1 MGQRPGMTNVNSGQ
15 VRPPGL
21 TRPNTCERCTDVRT
35 RTSRR
40 SDIAVGRISE
50 NGGST
55 PCTMEVSAIGTAHGA
70 HAESGMHVLVLDAAS
85 ASSREGEQAEPQMEL
100 TAGKVAV
107 VTGAA
112 SGIGLALARRFA
124 SSGLDVVLADV
135 EESAL
140 GAAAESVERLGVKSL
155 AVRTDVSDEAS
166 VRALAAAAVER
177 FGSVHVVCNNAGV
190 ESVADPWLGPVTSWQ
205 WVLGVN
211 LWGVIHGIRA
221 FLPILAKQGEGHIV
235 NTASMAG
242 LVPGASPP
250 YDAAKHAVVAISE
263 DLYKALRTI
272 RIDVGVSVL
281 CPGIVRTRLL
291 DADRNWPASL
301 GQAPPPA
308 AAYEAVESRV
318 RRAVEDGMSPVAV
331 AGLVAEAVATG
342 RFWILTHPD
351 FTEMAVRRWQ
361 SIAVGEN
368 PRRTWTVPS
377 SGRADERAEP

>member
-1 MGQRPGMTNVNSGQ
+1 
-15 VRPPGL
+15 
-21 TRPNTCERCTDVRT
+21 
-35 RTSRR
+35 
-40 SDIAVGRISE
+40 
-50 NGGST
+50 
-55 PCTMEVSAIGTAHGA
+55 
-70 HAESGMHVLVLDAAS
+70 
-85 ASSREGEQAEPQMEL
+85 MEL
-100 TAGKVAV
+100 TVGKVAV

-112 SGIGLALARRFA
+112 SGIGLALAQRFA
-124 SSGLDVVLADV
+124 SNGLDVVLADV

-140 GAAAESVERLGVKSL
+140 GAAAESIERLGVKAL
-155 AVRTDVSDEAS
+155 AVCTDVRDEAS
-166 VRALAAAAVER
+166 VRALAAVAVEH

-190 ESVADPWLGPVTSWQ
+190 ESVADPWFGPVTSWQ

-242 LVPGASPP
+242 LVPGASAP

-263 DLYKALRTI
+263 DLYKAVRTLRM
-272 RIDVGVSVL
+272 DVGVSVL
-281 CPGIVRTRLL
+281 CPGIVATRLL

-308 AAYEAVESRV
+308 AAYAAVESRV
-318 RRAVEDGMSPVAV
+318 RRAVEDGMSPAAV
-331 AGLVAEAVATG
+331 ADLVAEAVASG

-351 FTEMAVRRWQ
+351 LTEMAVRRWQ

-377 SGRADERAEP
+377 SSRADELAEP